1 VTALGTYLLRLTAA
15 AMVTALAAAVTP
27 KGNGRRATAFVGGL
41 VLLIAAVSPLAKLDT
56 ADLAK
61 AISKLE
67 LQSDAA
73 ATGVTVTNRE
83 IVAVLIT
90 RRTEA
95 YILDK
100 ATDLGAAVT
109 ASVETDADGD
119 WPYPTAVTV
128 TGDWTDDQRTQLSDW
143 IAAELAIPAERQEWI
158 GP

>member
-1 VTALGTYLLRLTAA
+1 
-15 AMVTALAAAVTP
+15 
-27 KGNGRRATAFVGGL
+27 
-41 VLLIAAVSPLAKLDT
+41 
-56 ADLAK
+56 
-61 AISKLE
+61 
-67 LQSDAA
+67 
-73 ATGVTVTNRE
+73 
-83 IVAVLIT
+83 
-90 RRTEA
+90 
-95 YILDK
+95 LDK